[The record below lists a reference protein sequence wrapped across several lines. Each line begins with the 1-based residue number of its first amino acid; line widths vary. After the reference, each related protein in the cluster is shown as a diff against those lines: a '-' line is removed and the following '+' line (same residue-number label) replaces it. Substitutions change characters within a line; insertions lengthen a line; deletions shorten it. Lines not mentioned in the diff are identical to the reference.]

1 MLLSI
6 QNTHSASNLSH
17 MQRFSICL
25 LALAAWISSPLTWAL
40 DSDRKQPIEITADS
54 VELNEGEGFS
64 TYSGNVLIVQGSM
77 TIEANKVKITF
88 NDDGI
93 ETMVA
98 TEGNN
103 DGLAYMQQES
113 EPLGDGKGDIME
125 AWGKRIDYQLNTEFL
140 TLLGSAKLIQ
150 KGNLFSGQKILFN
163 MSTEN
168 VKAIGSN
175 NKQVKMIFLPNSN

>member
-1 MLLSI
+1 MLQPL
-6 QNTHSASNLSH
+6 QNTHSAPSLNH
-17 MQRFSICL
+17 IQRFSICL
-25 LALAAWISSPLTWAL
+25 LAGAAWFLSPLTWAL

-64 TYSGNVLIVQGSM
+64 TYSGSVIIVQGSM
-77 TIEANKVKITF
+77 TIEANTVKVTF

-113 EPLGDGKGDIME
+113 EPVGDGKGDIMQ

-140 TLLGSAKLIQ
+140 TLLGGAKLIQ
-150 KGNLFSGQKILFN
+150 KGNLFSGHQILFN

-168 VKAIGSN
+168 VKATGGKD
-175 NKQVKMIFLPNSN
+175 KQVKMIFLPNSN

>member
-1 MLLSI
+1 MLLPLQSA
-6 QNTHSASNLSH
+6 HSASRLSL

-25 LALAAWISSPLTWAL
+25 LVLAAWISSPLTWAL

-77 TIEANKVKITF
+77 IIEANKVKVTF

-113 EPLGDGKGDIME
+113 EPLVDGKGDIME
-125 AWGKRIDYQLNTEFL
+125 AGGKQIDYQLNIEFL
-140 TLLGSAKLIQ
+140 TLLGGAKLIQ
-150 KGNLFSGQKILFN
+150 KGNLFSGNKILFD

-168 VKAIGSN
+168 VKAIGSSD
-175 NKQVKMIFLPNSN
+175 KQVKMIFLPNSN